1 MKLKKQGSS
10 WKQLLLAFSFTT
22 QVVFLH
28 KSIVGSAEILQNMGT
43 QTFDRGLQVGGKPPL
58 LPGSGCITN
67 GNNPNCPPT
76 RPKLAPTKPAPIKSP
91 PTKPLMTLA
100 KPAPTSVR
108 SAPMKPLKPLKV
120 PAKPLASP

>member
-1 MKLKKQGSS
+1 MLARSQQQQLGMMMMTDKSDMHGNPNIRPWSS
-10 WKQLLLAFSFTT
+10 SQRKA
-22 QVVFLH
+22 
-28 KSIVGSAEILQNMGT
+28 
-43 QTFDRGLQVGGKPPL
+43 
-58 LPGSGCITN
+58 LPGNGCITN
-67 GNNPNCPPT
+67 GNRPNFPLT
-76 RPKLAPTKPAPIKSP
+76 RPKLAPTKQAPIKSP